1 MIYGGGDRIG
11 SCFDA
16 VFPGGGIRLSY
27 HSPATALIF
36 GRFRV
41 WSFCLLKNHMR
52 LVTWRTA
59 YCAHVTIFKRGF
71 GRYTDKSTPFKDV
84 RAKHFYKI
92 HFFIVLLQTNNKSL
106 FSELNEI
113 GVNEFVS
120 QIKRVEN
127 YPGFEKSTFVT
138 RQCLNRV

>member
-1 MIYGGGDRIG
+1 MGEGTGLG
-11 SCFDA
+11 HVLTLF
-16 VFPGGGIRLSY
+16 FPGGGGISLSY
-27 HSPATALIF
+27 YSPATALIF

-59 YCAHVTIFKRGF
+59 YCAHATIFKRGF
-71 GRYTDKSTPFKDV
+71 GRYTDKRTPFQDV
-84 RAKHFYKI
+84 RAQHFYKI
-92 HFFIVLLQTNNKSL
+92 HFFIVLLQTNNESL